1 MRRLALT
8 AAASILLLG
17 AARPETVDYRLGL
30 ELQPADA
37 PPVATV
43 EMRFRGDAD
52 GETRLELPNEWASG
66 RELWRYVYDVQ
77 VSGAQAREDGP
88 AVRVLTHRPN
98 AKVTVRYRIR
108 TAYEADPVG
117 KDGNPY
123 KGPLIR
129 PQWMALLGDF
139 AFATPEGREHQP
151 ATFRWGRTPKDW
163 KLASDLEH
171 GRKDRPMTVQDI
183 VTSATFAG
191 PALTVVERPISGG
204 VLRYVAIPNESYPAE
219 AFADQ
224 LARVVSAERAFWNDV
239 TGPYLVGFVPLVPSP
254 GNRSSGGTGR
264 GDAFVLYA
272 TPGLAEQL
280 RWTVAHEHTH
290 TWIAARTGRQESGAQ
305 QMATGWFSEGFS
317 DFYMVRTL
325 TRAGEITPAEAV
337 ARLDGMLT
345 GYDANPLREAPGSRI
360 VADYWKDR
368 NAQKLP
374 YQRGALL
381 ALKWD
386 EAIRQKTGGKADLDD
401 VILQMRDHYQ
411 RFPGG
416 KGPDVVT
423 GIVSA
428 AWVKAQI
435 DLRPEIARYADGGAL
450 VDLPEQLFDGC
461 VDMRLTVT
469 PAFDAGFDYAGSFEG
484 KVVKGVRARGPAW
497 NSGLRDGMRIDKV
510 DLKAGDM
517 TREVV
522 LVVRPARGGKARTI
536 RFWPYGDKDVET
548 RRLQL
553 AHGLSGEALAACGRR
568 IGGL

>member
-1 MRRLALT
+1 MHRLALT
-8 AAASILLLG
+8 AAASFLLLG
-17 AARPETVDYRLGL
+17 AARPQSVDYRLGL
-30 ELQPADA
+30 ELQAA
-37 PPVATV
+37 GTPPVALV

-52 GETRLELPNEWASG
+52 GETRLELPNEWASA

-88 AVRVLTHRPN
+88 AVRVLTHKPN
-98 AKVTVRYRIR
+98 ARLIVRYRVR
-108 TAYEADPVG
+108 SAYDADPVG

-129 PQWMALLGDF
+129 PEWMALLGEF
-139 AFATPEGREHQP
+139 AFATPEGRDHLP
-151 ATFRWGRTPKDW
+151 ATFRWSRIPKSW
-163 KLASDLEH
+163 RIASDLEH
-171 GRKDRPMTVQDI
+171 GGMGRPMTVQD
-183 VTSATFAG
+183 VTNSATFAG
-191 PALTVVERPISGG
+191 PGLSVVERPISGG
-204 VLRYVAIPNESYPAE
+204 TLRYVSIPSEGYPPE
-219 AFADQ
+219 AFADRI
-224 LARVVSAERAFWNDV
+224 ARVVSAERAFWNDV
-239 TGPYLVGFVPLVPSP
+239 TGPYLVGFTPLIPSP

-272 TPGLAEQL
+272 TPGQDETL
-280 RWTVAHEHTH
+280 RWTIAHEHTH

-305 QMATGWFSEGFS
+305 QMATAWFSEGFS

-325 TRAGEITPAEAV
+325 ALAGEITPAEAV
-337 ARLDGMLT
+337 ARLDLMLT

-368 NAQKLP
+368 NAQRFP

-386 EAIRQKTGGKADLDD
+386 EEIRRKTGGKADLDD
-401 VILQMRDHYQ
+401 VVLQMRDHYQ
-411 RFPGG
+411 RFSAG

-423 GIVSA
+423 GVVSA
-428 AWVKAQI
+428 AWVKAQV
-435 DLRPEIARYADGGAL
+435 DLRPDIARYADGGAL
-450 VDLPEQLFDGC
+450 VALPEQLFDGC

-484 KVVKGVRARGPAW
+484 KIVKGVRARGPAW
-497 NSGLRDGMRIDKV
+497 NSGLRDGMRIERIS
-510 DLKAGDM
+510 LKAGDIS
-517 TREVV
+517 REVE
-522 LVVRPARGGKARTI
+522 LVVRPARGGKARAI
-536 RFWPYGDKDVET
+536 RYWPYGDRDVET

-553 AHGLSGEALAACGRR
+553 AHGLAGEALTACGRR